1 LVPWCLGVVC
11 VHHGG
16 QPFLAAH
23 KLSPPFGSYNTF
35 SRKFHLESMAISS
48 LVFLGI
54 RELKHYILWKPKKWY
69 RYYLFIKKK
78 HLTGS
83 KNNVPLDKCTFDGN
97 YVFTILLLKKK
108 PHGVIL
114 RVKLYFLNHLDIL
127 KLIRGWKAYFAF
139 YLHRMTLMSLKMR
152 NYKAIIEVVFFFF
165 CNFIYIIV

>member
-1 LVPWCLGVVC
+1 MGGSHFSLLTNYL
-11 VHHGG
+11 HHLEAIIHF
-16 QPFLAAH
+16 QESFI
-23 KLSPPFGSYNTF
+23 LSPWRYLPWYSLVLGNWSITF
-35 SRKFHLESMAISS
+35 SENPRN
-48 LVFLGI
+48 GI
-54 RELKHYILWKPKKWY
+54 DII
-69 RYYLFIKKK
+69 YLLKKK

-165 CNFIYIIV
+165 VILYI